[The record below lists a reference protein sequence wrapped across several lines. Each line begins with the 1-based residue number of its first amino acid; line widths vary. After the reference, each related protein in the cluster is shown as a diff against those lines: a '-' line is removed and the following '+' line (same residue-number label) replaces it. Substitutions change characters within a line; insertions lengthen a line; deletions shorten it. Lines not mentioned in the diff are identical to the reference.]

1 MVCLTSSALALCK
14 SIERPDSKEEKEYT
28 WKSLRPTFMHE
39 KLVSLHTKGKELR
52 ENNDNA
58 FSASIRLEFSSPS
71 WSCPSWS
78 PWPPPVDL
86 AADTEADLAADTEA
100 DLAVDTEADLAVVD
114 SEDLEAMEAEDLEVI
129 SFEIGW
135 I

>member
-100 DLAVDTEADLAVVD
+100 DLAVVD
-114 SEDLEAMEAEDLEVI
+114 SEDLEAMEAEDLEVM
-129 SFEIGW
+129 SFVQNICTTN
-135 I
+135 IMNIN